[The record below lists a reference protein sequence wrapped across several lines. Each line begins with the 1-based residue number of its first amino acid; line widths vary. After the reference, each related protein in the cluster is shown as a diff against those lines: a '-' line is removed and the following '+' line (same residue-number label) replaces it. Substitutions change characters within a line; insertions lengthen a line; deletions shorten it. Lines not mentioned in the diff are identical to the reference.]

1 MAGYPSEKDF
11 KNMVSSRLIPNCPV
25 TIDYI
30 KNYNTIFGL
39 NVPSLKRKMLRRK
52 TKPVVSN
59 YITIPKEILKL
70 HKMAVVEADIIFVN
84 WMAFLVSI
92 SIYVNFATVKYI
104 GKSTMGNIYK
114 YLLKINDVYY
124 RSGMYVETFYMDWEF
139 ENIKII
145 IPGR

>member
-1 MAGYPSEKDF
+1 M
-11 KNMVSSRLIPNCPV
+11 IPNCLV

-59 YITIPKEILKL
+59 YVKIPKEILQL
-70 HKMAVVEADIIFVN
+70 HKTAVVASDVIFVN